1 MACWKE
7 ISEIFPTQR
16 SATSLSL
23 MAMLQ
28 RTLPLLLKLDLPPST
43 LAASLEEFFSSAIT
57 FSTNWKKFGYGQ
69 IFSLFPNRKLYPSL
83 LLFVVTPS
91 YWNMTCSMCLDGRS
105 RLSRF
110 FLCTSEKEQQ
120 SLPVDQSVSWQEC
133 RDFSGPQSFL
143 EGENRPTRELLLWC
157 RDL

>member
-43 LAASLEEFFSSAIT
+43 LAASLQEFFSSAIT

-105 RLSRF
+105 RLSYVLQKRTAKPA
-110 FLCTSEKEQQ
+110 C
-120 SLPVDQSVSWQEC
+120 QSVS
-133 RDFSGPQSFL
+133 FL
-143 EGENRPTRELLLWC
+143 ARMQRFLRASVIPGGGEQANPRVALMVP
-157 RDL
+157 